1 MKKQTLDLKEL
12 LLMKKKQLSIFLGVV
27 VIGIAI
33 VWSIFSSFSSKN
45 VAISITDTNMTPDIQ
60 VFVYKAEAGELLLS
74 GKTNNSGVFKG
85 MIQARSNEDIRIIC
99 SKVEYVFEQ
108 NEFVSKP
115 SGKPLAIAIT
125 LTAKPVGSKEIVFR
139 VKNSVANIQVDGVD
153 RTGHTKYLGKTGPD
167 GVLIT
172 RIQKRDF
179 ESISFSYS
187 LAGANIFSDKN
198 QTYYFENIPQ
208 TINLKAIPNRGLSFY
223 FHCQDDLDS
232 DLSDVYI
239 SAVNVSETRVSTD
252 MYGTAS
258 IRIQPTEQR
267 GPFVGDI
274 LRWNAEKKNHTARDI
289 KESVIRA
296 GVFTYPEGGSNNP
309 YNFSLGREYKMKIR
323 VLEDNNP
330 VPNVDVFVNNKSYKR
345 TDVSGNIVYTYHGKD
360 IKKSVTFDVKK
371 EGVSA
376 SPQTVKLGKI
386 ERSLTFKVKTIHVFL
401 RFVDSTTD
409 EPVAG
414 LTVTRDGE
422 EIGEPAGMGRVKLIF
437 PEIGSYKVGIKDK
450 SRAYLDKSR
459 SLDIKQNTIGNEYTV
474 KINPKTGVSFSLIDK
489 TSGNALKGIHVFR
502 DSKEVGTTDVAGGY
516 AEDYDPDP
524 SNYYTYSFK
533 IDHYSPV
540 EERIYRTPGR
550 SKKDIELEQL
560 KATITLKDEVGN
572 PVLNVEVSVGKKII
586 GTSDVTGELQF
597 SPKSLMENYSMKI
610 VSPEELY
617 VTTEA
622 TLDFAYN
629 YKKQTFTINRQPWIE
644 MHFIEPG
651 GYSLSGVHVISSTG
665 QTGLSD
671 TSGVFRYKVIDK
683 LAPVDFSFTIPGFEK
698 TSRKI
703 KPKGVVTTERISI
716 PRLQAYFY
724 VVDSRTDQPVKDL
737 QVSVNG
743 EKQTATDSNGKA
755 NILPQKKPSKLT
767 LYIEAQDGSYI
778 PLKKEVQY
786 TDKNLGQFKIDKKP
800 IEIRVSLHW
809 NTGSPVRKGII
820 EIDIPY
826 QKYKLRSRDKGT
838 HTFDYYSRTIR
849 PSLTIKVITDS
860 GQPFER
866 EHQIIIPQDPSVYSV
881 DVSLI
886 LEPKPN
892 VTVLIDEGVRITIID
907 DDDKKII
914 DEHDGNYTGVLPDF
928 GGYKFVRSGDGFV
941 EADTTFNV
949 INKSE
954 QTIDLTVQPLCA
966 EAQAFYNN
974 GNWHS
979 FLDKVEQL
987 TLNENEKCYC
997 EKNKQAAEVNMDNL
1011 GDYAGAL
1018 EYYKKI
1024 TYSTPPCVIDKEDP
1038 NNNPYV
1044 HLRMLECSVK
1054 SKKYE
1059 DGDREAEKFD
1069 MLVHLLNQ
1077 KNKKQSINKK
1087 DYLLG
1092 LLIVDEYWRLC
1103 KESKSVTLSEAQ
1115 EIKKVLIEL
1124 RKDAVKHL
1132 EKYEKTKKSTPS
1144 LQAQLVQ
1151 IKLGC

>member
-1 MKKQTLDLKEL
+1 MKKQTPELKEL
-12 LLMKKKQLSIFLGVV
+12 LLMKKKQLSIFFLVV

-33 VWSIFSSFSSKN
+33 IWLVFSSKN
-45 VAISITDTNMTPDIQ
+45 VAISVTDTNMTPDIH
-60 VFVYKAEAGELLLS
+60 VFVYNAETDELLLR

-85 MIQARSNEDIRIIC
+85 EIQARSNEDIRISC
-99 SKVEYVFEQ
+99 SKAGYVFKQ

-125 LTAKPVGSKEIVFR
+125 LIVKPVKEIVFR

-172 RIQKRDF
+172 RIQKRDY
-179 ESISFSYS
+179 ERISFSYS
-187 LAGANIFSDKN
+187 LAGANVFSDKN
-198 QTYYFENIPQ
+198 QTYYFENLPL
-208 TINLKAIPNRGLSFY
+208 TINLKAIPNQALSFY

-239 SAVNVSETRVSTD
+239 TADNFSETRISTD
-252 MYGTAS
+252 RYGTAS
-258 IRIQPTEQR
+258 IRIKPTEQR
-267 GPFVGDI
+267 GPFIGDI
-274 LRWNAEKKNHTARDI
+274 LRWNAEKKNYTARDI

-296 GVFTYPEGGSNNP
+296 GVFTYPEGGFNNP
-309 YNFSLGREYKMKIR
+309 YNFTLGREYKMKIR

-330 VPNVDVFVNNKSYKR
+330 VPNIDVFVNNKSYKR
-345 TDVSGNIVYTYHGKD
+345 TGESGNIVYTYYGKD
-360 IKKSVTFDVKK
+360 INKSVTFDVIK

-376 SPQTVKLGKI
+376 SPQTVKLGNI

-414 LTVTRDGE
+414 LTVKRDGK

-437 PEIGSYKVGIKDK
+437 PEIGKYNIGIKDR

-459 SLDIKQNTIGNEYTV
+459 SLDINQFTIGNEYTV
-474 KINPKTGVSFSLIDK
+474 KIDPKTGVSFSLIDK

-502 DSKEVGTTDVAGGY
+502 DSKKVGTTDAAGGY

-524 SNYYTYSFK
+524 NNYYTYSFK
-533 IDHYSPV
+533 IDHYLPE

-572 PVLNVEVSVGKKII
+572 PASNVEVSVGKKII
-586 GTSDVTGELQF
+586 GTSDVSGKLQF
-597 SPKSLMENYSMKI
+597 SPKRLGVNYTLKF

-617 VTTEA
+617 VTTEE

-629 YKKQTFTINRQPWIE
+629 YKKQTFIINRQSWIE
-644 MHFIEPG
+644 MYFTDPG
-651 GYSLSGVHVISSTG
+651 GYSLSEVRVISSTG

-683 LAPVDFSFTIPGFEK
+683 SAPVDFSFTKSGFEK
-698 TSRKI
+698 TSTKI
-703 KPKGVVTTERISI
+703 VPKGVMTTERI
-716 PRLQAYFY
+716 PMPVLQAYFY

-737 QVSVNG
+737 EVRVNG

-755 NILPQKKPSKLT
+755 NIFPHKKPSKLT

-778 PLKKEVQY
+778 PLKKDVEY
-786 TDKNLGQFKIDKKP
+786 TDKNLGQFKIDKRP
-800 IEIRVSLHW
+800 IEIKVSLHW
-809 NTGSPVRKGII
+809 NTGSAVKKGII
-820 EIDIPY
+820 EIDMPY
-826 QKYKLRSRDKGT
+826 QRYELKSKDRGT
-838 HTFDYYSRTIR
+838 HTFDYYSRT
-849 PSLTIKVITDS
+849 SLTLTIKVKTDS

-866 EHQIIIPQDPSVYSV
+866 KHKIIIPQDPSEYSV

-892 VTVLIDEGVRITIID
+892 VTVLIDEGVQITIID
-907 DDDKKII
+907 DDDKKVI
-914 DEHDGNYTGVLPDF
+914 DEHDGNYTGELPDF
-928 GGYKFVRSGDGFV
+928 GGYNFVRSGDGFV
-941 EADTTFNV
+941 EADTTYMA

-954 QTIDLTVQPLCA
+954 LTIDLTRQPLCE
-966 EAQAFYNN
+966 EAQASYDN
-974 GNWHS
+974 GHWDD
-979 FLDKVEQL
+979 FLHKVEQL

-997 EKNKQAAEVNMDNL
+997 EKNKQAAEVSMDNL
-1011 GDYAGAL
+1011 KDYAGAL
-1018 EYYKKI
+1018 EFYKKI
-1024 TYSTPPCVIDKEDP
+1024 TYSTPPCVIDKKDP
-1038 NNNPYV
+1038 NNDPYV

-1054 SKKYE
+1054 SQKYE
-1059 DGDREAEKFD
+1059 DGIREAEKFD
-1069 MLVHLLNQ
+1069 RLVQLLD
-1077 KNKKQSINKK
+1077 KKTKKQSINKK

-1092 LLIVDEYWRLC
+1092 LLYVDEYWRLC
-1103 KESKSVTLSEAQ
+1103 EKSKRVTLSEA
-1115 EIKKVLIEL
+1115 KKMKKDLNEL
-1124 RKDAVKHL
+1124 RKRAVKHL
-1132 EKYEKTKKSTPS
+1132 DKYEKTKKSTPS
-1144 LQAQLVQ
+1144 LQAQLAQ
-1151 IKLGC
+1151 IKKGC